1 MGCFRREAKTFEQV
15 ESALMASAL
24 ALLSSLL
31 WGSADYI
38 AGNLSKKFPAIA
50 VLAVSQA
57 IGFLTGIVLVV
68 ATGAWSAEAFGSNGY
83 FIPGVLAGLTGYLGL
98 ISLYAALSTGRM
110 GVVSPISSLSAL
122 IPLAF
127 ALFYKGD
134 QLSTI
139 LSIGVVCAMLGGFLA
154 SGPEVSQGL
163 PLKPVLLALSAA
175 FFFGITLVCMAI
187 GSESSALM
195 TMTTMRT
202 TTLIIGIALLVR
214 FRHVGGLGK
223 PQMPLLI
230 FIGVAD
236 FAANLLL
243 GVATTKGLVSLAMVL
258 GALYPIATALLAYI
272 FLHERLHRVQYFGIA
287 FAVVGVGL
295 ISAF

>member
-1 MGCFRREAKTFEQV
+1 
-15 ESALMASAL
+15 MASLL

-31 WGSADYI
+31 WGSADYH

-57 IGFLTGIVLVV
+57 IGFLTGVTLVV
-68 ATGAWSAEAFGSNGY
+68 VTGAWHAEAFGSNGY
-83 FIPGVLAGLTGYLGL
+83 LFPGILAGLAGYLGL

-127 ALFYKGD
+127 ALIYKGD

-139 LSIGVVCAMLGGFLA
+139 LSIGVICAMLGGFLA

-175 FFFGITLVCMAI
+175 LFFGIALVCMAL

-202 TTLIIGIALLVR
+202 TTLVVGVALFIR
-214 FRHVGGLGK
+214 FRSIGGLGK
-223 PQMPLLI
+223 KEMPLLI

-258 GALYPIATALLAYI
+258 GALYPIATALLAFL
-272 FLHERLHRVQYFGIA
+272 FLHERLHRVQYVGIA
-287 FAVVGVGL
+287 FAVVGVSL